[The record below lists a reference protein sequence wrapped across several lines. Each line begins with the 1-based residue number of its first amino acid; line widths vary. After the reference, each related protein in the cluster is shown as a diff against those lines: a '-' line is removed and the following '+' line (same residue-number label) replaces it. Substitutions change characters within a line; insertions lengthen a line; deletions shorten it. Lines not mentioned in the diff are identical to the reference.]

1 MKRILLTAAAA
12 AATLMLTGCA
22 GLTGLIDA
30 GDEFGCGVTPGVR
43 CATLSQNHDAAE
55 NRIRIRETT
64 ELIAADSLPKAPA
77 TEKPAA
83 DPAATK
89 TPAKAKRA
97 RKTDAS
103 LARVAKTN
111 RTREPARSS
120 EEVMMLWVMPWV
132 DAEGDFHSVSR
143 VWVKVKEAR
152 WQIERERTRA
162 TEISGWET
170 P

>member
-64 ELIAADSLPKAPA
+64 ELIAAD
-77 TEKPAA
+77 
-83 DPAATK
+83 PAATK
-89 TPAKAKRA
+89 TPAKAKHA
-97 RKTDAS
+97 RKTDAA

-132 DAEGDFHSVSR
+132 DTEGDFHAVSR